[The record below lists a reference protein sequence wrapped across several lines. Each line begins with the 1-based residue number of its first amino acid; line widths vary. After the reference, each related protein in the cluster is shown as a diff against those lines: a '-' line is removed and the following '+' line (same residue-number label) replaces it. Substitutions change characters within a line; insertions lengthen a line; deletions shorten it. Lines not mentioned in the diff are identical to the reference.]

1 MRDKYGAIVIG
12 GGYFGCAAAYHL
24 AKAGVSTLLLE
35 AGEITRGASG
45 ANFGNVQVQD
55 ASMGLSLE
63 LTLKGWHRME
73 HMEEELGCDIGY
85 APQPSIIAAECPAHL
100 PELEKHYRE
109 KKEAGLDIR
118 WLEGEALHEAEPAF
132 APGSLVAATWFEQG
146 KIYPFHY
153 MYALIRVG
161 RHYGLEVAEHTPV
174 ASLLLEGGTC
184 TGVMLS
190 NGTTVRADHVVVA
203 AGSGARGLCAT
214 AGLDVPV
221 YSVKAEAFVTEAVAP
236 LFRTYYSSAAF
247 FAEAH
252 SQEGASTSLCVGQ
265 SHYGNILLAETC
277 KPHTSVDQAGQ
288 DLVSPEH
295 CRNMYE
301 KIARFLPCIQQV
313 NLLRSWTTASPY
325 TDTCLPCL
333 GKSTVPG
340 LILDTGFKSA
350 AVMSAVAGEIVA
362 DLVCKDSCQYDL
374 SEFIGQV
381 RPLAKGEN

>member
-12 GGYFGCAAAYHL
+12 GGYFACAAAYHL

-63 LTLKGWHRME
+63 LTLKGWHRMQ

-85 APQPSIIAAECPAHL
+85 EPQPSIIAAECPAHL
-100 PELEKHYRE
+100 PELEKLYQE

-118 WLEGEALHEAEPAF
+118 WLEGEALRQAEPAF
-132 APGSLVAATWFEQG
+132 VPGSLVAATWFEQG
-146 KIYPFHY
+146 RIYPFHY

-174 ASLLLEGGTC
+174 ASLLLEGGAC
-184 TGVMLS
+184 TGVMLA
-190 NGTTVRADHVVVA
+190 NGATVRADHVVVA

-277 KPHTSVDQAGQ
+277 KPHTSVEQAGQ
-288 DLVSPEH
+288 DRVSPEH
-295 CRNMYE
+295 CRNMYD
-301 KIARFLPCIQQV
+301 KIAQFLPCIRKV
-313 NLLRSWTTASPY
+313 NLLRSWSTASPY
-325 TDTCLPCL
+325 TDSCLPCL
-333 GKSTVPG
+333 GKSSVPG
-340 LILDTGFKSA
+340 LILDAGFKSA

-362 DLVCKDSCQYDL
+362 DLVCKDGCQYDL

-381 RPLAKGEN
+381 KPLAKGEN